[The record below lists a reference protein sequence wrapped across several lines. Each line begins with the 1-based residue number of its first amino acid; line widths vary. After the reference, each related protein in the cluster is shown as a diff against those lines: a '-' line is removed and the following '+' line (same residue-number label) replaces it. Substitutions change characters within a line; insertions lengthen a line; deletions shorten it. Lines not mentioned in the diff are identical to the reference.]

1 MVFFRRVTP
10 TVGKGLLYRLRTG
23 NLQFVVNHFVQ
34 TSLDLLMGSVL
45 DNNYI
50 YMFQIQK
57 QIDLYIKRERVLS
70 SETVIYFS
78 I

>member
-23 NLQFVVNHFVQ
+23 SLPLVVNHVVQ
-34 TSLDLLMGSVL
+34 ASLDLLMGSVL
-45 DNNYI
+45 DNSYL

-57 QIDLYIKRERVLS
+57 QIDLYIKRQ
-70 SETVIYFS
+70 
-78 I
+78 